1 MTKGVIFNEPS
12 FVAFFP
18 RALLLGGNKEI
29 TLDHSGWK
37 LVKKSHFQS
46 FEFWRQKIKIFGNL
60 IIFGVKIQMRLLGW
74 FLNTVHCFL
83 HTKIVD
89 DHMFI
94 EIGTELLFFAD
105 QQKKR
110 WIIISRFVCMQ
121 TTRQFSISVMRE
133 REVVCVD

>member
-1 MTKGVIFNEPS
+1 MFRDLWKINAKTHS
-12 FVAFFP
+12 F
-18 RALLLGGNKEI
+18 LLFQW
-29 TLDHSGWK
+29 HSGWK

-105 QQKKR
+105 QQKKD
-110 WIIISRFVCMQ
+110 
-121 TTRQFSISVMRE
+121 E
-133 REVVCVD
+133 